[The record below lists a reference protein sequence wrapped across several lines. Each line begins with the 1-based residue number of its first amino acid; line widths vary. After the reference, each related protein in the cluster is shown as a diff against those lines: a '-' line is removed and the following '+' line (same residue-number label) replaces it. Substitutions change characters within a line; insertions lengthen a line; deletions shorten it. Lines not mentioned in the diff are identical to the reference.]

1 MTAVFDRGPDWPS
14 RRWIDGTARERTEY
28 LVSAR
33 AAVQAASDPER
44 ALTTLAEVLVPAV
57 ADWSAVDLLEED
69 GSAIRAAVTHA
80 DPSRQPL
87 LDRLLGPWVP
97 GDVPCSAIAKA
108 LTAGRTALLARAD
121 PADLCQSKDPEHLAL
136 REEGTPHV
144 TAWVVPCMGHG
155 LQHWPAGLATL
166 RVALTAP
173 VVAEPVAPSI
183 PEDDDCP
190 VPTPQKTFNIPQG
203 PP

>member
-1 MTAVFDRGPDWPS
+1 MAFKFEILDPRPATRLGELERLAQM
-14 RRWIDGTARERTEY
+14 GTTMG
-28 LVSAR
+28 
-33 AAVQAASDPER
+33 
-44 ALTTLAEVLVPAV
+44 AEVTVPEFAE
-57 ADWSAVDLLEED
+57 ALSLGNIDPQHTGGDATTA
-69 GSAIRAAVTHA
+69 AIEAAVTWPLPPEGTTIVTVRPDA
-80 DPSRQPL
+80 DS
-87 LDRLLGPWVP
+87 LGVMA
-97 GDVPCSAIAKA
+97 V
-108 LTAGRTALLARAD
+108 
-121 PADLCQSKDPEHLAL
+121 LAL